1 MQGYETKVNDSK
13 VGAVDALKDQFGRGS
28 DFIFTDYRGL
38 TVDQITR
45 LRQTLRENGAEF
57 KVVKNNYAKIA
68 FQQMEK
74 PDVSD
79 YLVGPTAVA
88 IAAGDSAPVVKVLF
102 DFAKESPVAVKGALV
117 GTAIFD
123 AAEAEAYSKLPGR
136 DALYSQLMSV
146 MQAPLQNLVYAMNG
160 VPTQITR
167 VMQAVADQKAAS

>member
-1 MQGYETKVNDSK
+1 VQSTPS
-13 VGAVDALKDQFGRGS
+13 FGRGS

-117 GTAIFD
+117 GAAIFD